1 MQEKLRAQISINTR
15 LLPVLVALLI
25 VMQLIDPYRGWM
37 ILLGGLGG
45 AWLISYLWAL
55 SLARG
60 LKLTREMRFGWA
72 QVGDKLQERFTLVN
86 EALASGVWVEIIDHS
101 TMPGYRAS
109 RVTGVGAQ
117 STNRWYAEGRCT
129 RRGLYTLGPTS
140 LQTGDPLGIYTVELH
155 YPECADL
162 MITPPILPLP
172 SIEVAPGGRAQEGRP
187 RPNAPERTVNAAGVR
202 GYSPGDSLRYVH
214 WPTSARRDSLYVRL
228 FDSTPSSDWWI
239 ILDADRS
246 TQVGEGQDSTMEH
259 GVILSAS
266 LSNQGLQAGREVGL
280 VANGAELTWC
290 PPRGGDHHRQAI
302 LRALALLEAGENP
315 LGEFLARLPPHFG
328 RMNSLIIITA
338 DVSGGWLD
346 SLLAFVRR
354 GVVPTVLLLDPIS
367 FGGDEKPDMLS
378 ALLSDVGIAHSIITR
393 DLFNR
398 PEAEPGR
405 QGHWEWRVSAT
416 GRALP
421 VHQPRDTAWKRLS

>member
-1 MQEKLRAQISINTR
+1 
-15 LLPVLVALLI
+15 
-25 VMQLIDPYRGWM
+25 
-37 ILLGGLGG
+37 
-45 AWLISYLWAL
+45 
-55 SLARG
+55 
-60 LKLTREMRFGWA
+60 
-72 QVGDKLQERFTLVN
+72 
-86 EALASGVWVEIIDHS
+86 
-101 TMPGYRAS
+101 
-109 RVTGVGAQ
+109 
-117 STNRWYAEGRCT
+117 
-129 RRGLYTLGPTS
+129 
-140 LQTGDPLGIYTVELH
+140 
-155 YPECADL
+155 
-162 MITPPILPLP
+162 
-172 SIEVAPGGRAQEGRP
+172 
-187 RPNAPERTVNAAGVR
+187 
-202 GYSPGDSLRYVH
+202 
-214 WPTSARRDSLYVRL
+214 
-228 FDSTPSSDWWI
+228 
-239 ILDADRS
+239 
-246 TQVGEGQDSTMEH
+246 MEH

-290 PPRGGDHHRQAI
+290 PPRGGDHHRQEI

-315 LGEFLARLPPHFG
+315 LGEFLARMPPHFG

-378 ALLSDVGIAHSIITR
+378 ALLSEVGIAHSIITR

-421 VHQPRDTAWKRLS
+421 VRQPRDTAWKRLS